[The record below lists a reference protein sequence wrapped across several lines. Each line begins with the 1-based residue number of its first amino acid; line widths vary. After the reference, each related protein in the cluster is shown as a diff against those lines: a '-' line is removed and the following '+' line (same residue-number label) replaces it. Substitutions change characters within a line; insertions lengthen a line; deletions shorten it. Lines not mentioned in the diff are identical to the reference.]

1 MDTKRGCLPTHTK
14 REETPKFTCT
24 LEQCFLYTRLESHQT
39 SERPQY
45 FYSEQM
51 HNPWTP
57 ASSLAT
63 EPLWVAWEEGGEGK
77 PSTAPR
83 AFLKKTHAST
93 SLHPSFHLW
102 QEAARIPKHPCGW
115 PCALPAPPGTS
126 CMKSSQRCHAGF
138 YAFWGPSILCP
149 ACPSCAKGVTD
160 DSKRAPMKM
169 TKVHR
174 IFPLGPR

>member
-63 EPLWVAWEEGGEGK
+63 EPLWVAWEEGG
-77 PSTAPR
+77 R
-83 AFLKKTHAST
+83 KTLHCPT
-93 SLHPSFHLW
+93 SLPKKNPCLYFLASLLPPLARSGKDPKASLW
-102 QEAARIPKHPCGW
+102 VAMRSP
-115 PCALPAPPGTS
+115 
-126 CMKSSQRCHAGF
+126 
-138 YAFWGPSILCP
+138 CP
-149 ACPSCAKGVTD
+149 AWDQLHEIFTQVPCWVLCLLG
-160 DSKRAPMKM
+160 
-169 TKVHR
+169 TKYFV
-174 IFPLGPR
+174 PCLPQLCQGGY